1 MRQFMNVRQNG
12 RTRRVHG
19 NCRELGNSR
28 KSGLTMD
35 VDREGQLPIIGFGPE
50 P

>member
-12 RTRRVHG
+12 RTRRVDG

-28 KSGLTMD
+28 GLGLTMH
-35 VDREGQLPIIGFGPE
+35 VDGEGRLPTIGFGPE